1 MAAGPPVQVGT
12 HEQSRRA
19 HRVLL
24 EADAD
29 ASPPLAPSRLG
40 GAGRVFDLGAD
51 EIGGAEGST
60 AAAKEVALPTQ
71 HKIDQVADL
80 TALLQDAEIAIGAS
94 YKGMPVSDLTALR
107 RQMNANGIQVRVVK
121 NTLLRRAA
129 TEAGREQFSEL
140 AQQDTAILVG
150 SDVVETAR
158 QVMTYRR
165 EHATS
170 PFTVRNAVVSGE
182 VVNAAYVEDLST
194 VPPREELIARI
205 AGGLT
210 GKIRELAGLLQAT
223 TREFAG
229 LIDARASQLEG
240 QQ

>member
-1 MAAGPPVQVGT
+1 MPEGMAV
-12 HEQSRRA
+12 
-19 HRVLL
+19 
-24 EADAD
+24 
-29 ASPPLAPSRLG
+29 
-40 GAGRVFDLGAD
+40 
-51 EIGGAEGST
+51 
-60 AAAKEVALPTQ
+60 AKEVALPTQ

-129 TEAGREQFSEL
+129 ANVGKEQYGEL

-150 SDVVETAR
+150 NDVVETAR

-165 EHATS
+165 EHANS
-170 PFTVRNAVVSGE
+170 PFAVRSAVVSGDL
-182 VVNAAYVEDLST
+182 VNAAYIEDLST